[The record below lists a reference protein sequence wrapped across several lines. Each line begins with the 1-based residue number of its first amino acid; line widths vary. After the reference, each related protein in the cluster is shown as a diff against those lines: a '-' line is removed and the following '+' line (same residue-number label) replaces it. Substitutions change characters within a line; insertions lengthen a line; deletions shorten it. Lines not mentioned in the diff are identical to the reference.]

1 MRPPVDSALTR
12 LQRMAYLKVV
22 TSDSSSVVALR
33 SAVKRA
39 GSQSAFARL
48 IGVTPQAVQ
57 KWVAR
62 KRELP
67 PTYVLAAEAGTG
79 ISRYDLR
86 PDVYGQAPEVLDQ
99 HNSSASECAQ

>member
-1 MRPPVDSALTR
+1 MSQESP
-12 LQRMAYLKVV
+12 
-22 TSDSSSVVALR
+22 SVVALR
-33 SAVKRA
+33 TAVSRA

-57 KWVAR
+57 KWVAL
-62 KRELP
+62 KRQLP

-86 PDVYGQAPEVLDQ
+86 PDVYGQAPELLDQ